1 MTSWPCFISLRA
13 SISALAPPFELL
25 PLMVPDAKKFDYSG
39 DELAIFV
46 VAYYHLALFSVL
58 AAPPASVSK
67 AHKAKSAVPKDDD
80 AAILW

>member
-1 MTSWPCFISLRA
+1 MPL
-13 SISALAPPFELL
+13 ALQNIHQ
-25 PLMVPDAKKFDYSG
+25 KFDYSG

-46 VAYYHLALFSVL
+46 VAYYHLALFSIL

-80 AAILW
+80 AAILRQEIWSVALFAG